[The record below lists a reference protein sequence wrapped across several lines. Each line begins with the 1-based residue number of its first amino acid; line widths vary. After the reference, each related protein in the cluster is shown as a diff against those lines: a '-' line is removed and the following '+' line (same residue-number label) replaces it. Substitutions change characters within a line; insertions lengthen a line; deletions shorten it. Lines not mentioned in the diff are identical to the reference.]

1 MSNLEPSVHASRSM
15 RDGANI
21 LMGQITDIMYHIGIS
36 PSRQRVAD
44 SCASLQDTLV
54 KHSREIADNTPIQV
68 HLLSTIVELAANN
81 DGGVGKA
88 VAALET
94 VLDANIMD
102 NDAKRNHCTITCTR
116 ILEHESIVHDVQSC
130 DLLIGI
136 VRSLIVESS
145 FTAPEV
151 MTTVCECAIALVRDQ
166 SRHTVRAETRAAAFQ
181 VLTYIVTHHAIHL
194 KAVKQITESMRALSP
209 SYLCRETINADS
221 AWVRTWTSKL
231 LAEIIRHSVFELSSE
246 NAESLVREVETQLI
260 NSEGD
265 DNAFLGVLEL
275 VETFSSVKV
284 LSQAYSW
291 NPNKWR
297 QCLFETDWSASSAEV
312 QCAVVRAIVA
322 ITNMRISDIVGGAL
336 VTLCQHHLCRDFS
349 SACKALCAVT
359 RHHAKLVHD
368 AERGEMLDCVIV
380 VLLDSAATPDVALA
394 PEVAQLLATLLDP
407 TGFEAPEKFSM
418 AQERVFQ
425 TACCLF
431 REAKFLLGASILQAV
446 DESLFRGPNQASVAF
461 LQRLTDD
468 SVVPWSALPP
478 EHLQGASRLASVVRT
493 GTSLTFALAALVHLE
508 PAVRLEAAKAVIV
521 TCEQL
526 IQSSRTVE
534 DDDAHSRRLDN
545 VVQNAVELL
554 LDAAVADIDASVRLA
569 IMKGLSAPFDPY
581 LSMPDNLQSILMA
594 KNDTVHEIGI
604 TALGLLCRLLPS
616 HPAFVHPVLNRFQDY
631 ALKEIEARDSTVAEI
646 VSAALLLRTCAA
658 NRALVPQPKHVEQTV
673 MERLVRQPFA
683 SRMLTEAFLS
693 LLRTMLDTYGLQHH
707 VEGPALVHAL
717 KPIICDGHTALLRSM
732 ALDTLASMV
741 RTLGVA
747 LETQL
752 FSEVYNMCG
761 GIVVNES
768 KEDDETRKS
777 AALVLSV
784 LGAMN
789 PVKIRAVTRAFDAEP
804 TPSADEGTSNDLLP
818 QAKAHHRSHPH
829 IAERYPSIVLFLLIK
844 TMQLAS
850 DPKQQKD
857 ALRCAYET
865 LQASPA
871 NQKSHLMTQLVPQL
885 RRWLRDPE
893 KSFLHGVILKIFTD
907 LVGLLQ
913 QFKDTIPA
921 HIGTDILK
929 SVQSLCYNPQAS
941 QPPLNILIVELLDQL
956 ARALPMPDIRDH
968 RWAVEYVHQRLV
980 RDRREA
986 KLVVCVVKALESFSN
1001 FLQEKDKR
1009 HVLPH
1014 VLDCLDIPPRP
1025 SGDVAGG
1032 ASTQRLQDVRL
1043 VNAACYDFLAMLI
1056 ERHTS
1061 LVKDFCAQVVHKLME
1076 LVDGAWDEEE
1086 RGSALHAAANLVA
1099 AVGGAANRFIPHV
1112 QRLCD
1117 SRGLPRDCFKLM
1129 VDAIRNGAQKVKLP
1143 PAKQEEAASLD
1154 CPLTVVS
1161 NIPTLSRADFERE
1174 VRSIL
1179 RLDEVEFEVLGVSH
1193 PGGQT
1198 VVHFQFAKHLAG
1210 AETKLAYFM
1219 RKANDA
1225 QSTLRRTLGII
1236 SVEQR
1241 PQQSLRLNPD
1251 FVTQLAALP
1260 ETRVRRKKEFTWMN
1274 WMQVACLNFLRNSPF
1289 QPFRV
1294 LSTLTPSN
1302 MWLVKEVFPFAVGA
1316 VLSQVDTQQR
1326 ASILQTF
1333 NTVILKAPNDI
1344 RQILF
1349 SLAEYLESERGEK
1362 KPVVSK
1368 VSKTVTCTV
1377 ERDAPDQKFGINY
1390 DQDNRGIIVTKLAP
1404 DGPGMRAG
1412 VPVLGVLQSI
1422 NQQKVHTVNEI
1433 PGLIRGATKIYLVF
1447 TVIEEVRRIPETK
1460 PLMSLAEVAKAAA
1473 ESEFHAKEV
1482 YFSEVLLQQLTK
1494 NLGEGKNRKDAE
1506 AQQILQVVE
1515 SLMKCYNRLGLPMEA
1530 KGLVKMIAVKFTE
1543 NIIAPENFGF
1553 DEADT
1558 LEQLH
1563 WWSDALRL
1571 YQSRFNDDSSVSSLM
1586 GMLRCYD
1593 AMGEIERIQK
1603 TAETYWP
1610 ALDEEARAQ
1619 VAPHRAAAALAL
1631 GDWDSF
1637 DEAAGFRPES
1647 LGTVERGVYLLR
1659 HGQKDAL
1666 VKFIRDERDARFEQ
1680 FSETFDDSYLRCI
1693 DLLAELQHLT
1703 HLEEIVQYQFS
1714 ASDERRATLRGVW
1727 RRRAAQLTR
1736 QPRIWKTMVT
1746 LNSLV
1751 LTPEEDLLNRVD
1763 CINVCSKQG
1772 WVSYAEHLLQ
1782 GFVGGQQISVANLSA
1797 MDPNLTYV
1805 YLKHLYNTNRR
1816 VEAHTTMTEILQS
1829 VHITPGDANSEVWGR
1844 CWFLFGEWTVQ
1855 LNSADVPIAIEALCK
1870 ATELSPR
1877 SSSAFHSL
1885 GILHYERSRDASQPA
1900 EARHESCVAAVNALI
1915 NSVQLSSDG
1924 KNSVMQ
1930 DMLRILTIW
1939 FSHGGVPIVN
1949 EAVQSGMLV
1958 IPDHVWLRVIPQ
1970 LIARMGINSHRAR
1983 AMLAELL
1990 IRIGTAYPHACIY
2003 PITVSEKSAEI
2014 VRKRMAEQ
2022 ILTGIRTKCDQLV
2035 KEASLISNE
2044 LVRIAILWSER
2055 WHAQIQAAAHKQ
2067 DDAAEILRILQPLFD
2082 ELDHG
2087 TTPNEKNF
2095 EKSFGQTLKR
2105 AKTSLTS
2112 KALDQAWQLL
2122 KQVYSSVTKLMA
2134 ERKLV
2139 MSDVSPVLDNIH
2151 KSIVAI
2157 PGTFDPTKP
2166 VISISRFQNKIIVMS
2181 SKQKP
2186 RRFGMDGSDGKLYRF
2201 LLKGHEDL
2209 RQDERVM
2216 QFLDLI
2222 NTIFS
2227 GDSASTTLELFVPR
2241 YAVIP
2246 LTDNVGLIGWVE
2258 NTETIY
2264 RMLET
2269 RRQDYNISVYD
2280 EVNLIMQKGRLRHIE
2295 DYHKLGKHDRKSLLH
2310 VVMSG
2315 TPSDELSRIIWDK
2328 NDGCEQ
2334 WLEYRRLYGHTL
2346 AIMSMVGYVLGLGD
2360 RHLNNLM
2367 LQQGGAVVHIDFG
2380 DCFEVA
2386 MHRAMYAE
2394 AVPFRLTRILVNA
2407 LGVTG
2412 VDGVYRHTCEHV
2424 MKLLRRHKENL
2435 LSVLEAF
2442 IYDPLINWK
2451 LAPAV
2456 TAQQPTP
2463 GAAPTPTAVDAH
2475 GVPTIIADL
2484 DGPTQAKQPA
2494 LSCTVRGTRGAIGRS
2509 VAPEY
2514 EGEQELRNQQGD
2526 AALLRVHA
2534 KLSGQDFDTAP
2545 TSSGTGAGGAGTP
2558 SIIDRAAM
2566 NDFFA
2571 GESVKDSV
2579 AGPLL
2584 ATYLASQQL
2593 QPGTHV
2599 LDVSQQVERLIQEA
2613 TSLDNLA
2620 EAFITGWAPF
2630 W

>member
-1 MSNLEPSVHASRSM
+1 
-15 RDGANI
+15 
-21 LMGQITDIMYHIGIS
+21 MGQISDIMNHIGTS
-36 PSRQRVAD
+36 PTRQRVAD
-44 SCASLQDTLV
+44 TCATLLDTLV
-54 KHSREIADNTPIQV
+54 KHSREIADNTTIQT
-68 HLLSTIVELAANN
+68 HLLGCIVEVSSNADN
-81 DGGVGKA
+81 GVGKA
-88 VAALET
+88 IAALET
-94 VLDANIMD
+94 VLDASVMETN
-102 NDAKRNHCTITCTR
+102 AKRNHCTLICTR
-116 ILEHESIVHDVQSC
+116 ILEHESVVHDSASC
-130 DLLIGI
+130 ELLIGMI
-136 VRSLIVESS
+136 RSLILESS

-151 MTTVCECAIALVRDQ
+151 MTSICECAIALVRDQ
-166 SRHTVRAETRAAAFQ
+166 SRQTVRTQTRAAAFQ
-181 VLTYIVTHHAIHL
+181 VLTHIVTNHAIQL
-194 KAVKQITESMRALSP
+194 KTVKQITESMRALSP
-209 SYLCRETINADS
+209 SYLCRETINAENPWLRLWS
-221 AWVRTWTSKL
+221 SKL
-231 LAEIIRHSVFELSSE
+231 LAEIIRHSVFEISSE
-246 NAESLVREVETQLI
+246 NAESLVREVETQLV
-260 NSEGD
+260 NSED
-265 DNAFLGVLEL
+265 DANAFLGVVAL
-275 VETFSSVKV
+275 VEAFSSVKT

-291 NPNKWR
+291 NANKWR
-297 QCLFETDWSASSAEV
+297 QCLLETDLLAATKEV
-312 QCAVVRAIVA
+312 QDAVVIGIVA
-322 ITNMRISDIVGGAL
+322 ITSMRISDIVSAAI
-336 VTLCQHHLCRDFS
+336 VALCQQHMTRDFS
-349 SACKALCAVT
+349 GASRALENIIR
-359 RHHAKLVHD
+359 RHKKQISE
-368 AERGEMLDCVIV
+368 AERVEMLERVLQM
-380 VLLDSAATPDVALA
+380 LLDKDTTVGDVAIPQEA
-394 PEVAQLLATLLDP
+394 GQLLASLLEAS
-407 TGFEAPEKFSM
+407 GFETTESYTR
-418 AQERVFQ
+418 AQDRVFDVASQ
-425 TACCLF
+425 FCAESRL
-431 REAKFLLGASILQAV
+431 LLGASLLQSV
-446 DESLFRGPNQASVAF
+446 DTALFRGGNPKY
-461 LQRLTDD
+461 LQMLEGAT
-468 SVVPWSALPP
+468 VPWASLTANDI
-478 EHLQGASRLASVVRT
+478 QGASRLASIVRT
-493 GTSLTFALAALVHLE
+493 GRALSFAIDALTHEQAG
-508 PAVRLEAAKAVIV
+508 VRLEAAKSAIV
-521 TCEQL
+521 TCEHL
-526 IQSSRTVE
+526 IVSARSGD

-545 VVQNAVELL
+545 VVQNAVESL
-554 LDAAVADIDASVRLA
+554 LDAAVADIDCTVRLT
-569 IMKGLSAPFDPY
+569 IMAGFSSPFDPY
-581 LSMPDNLQSILMA
+581 LSMPDNLQSIQMA
-594 KNDTVHEIGI
+594 KNDTNHEVRV
-604 TALGLLCRLLPS
+604 TALELLCRLLPS
-616 HPAFVHPVLNRFQDY
+616 HPAFVHPVLNRLQDY
-631 ALKEIEARDSTVAEI
+631 ALKEIEARDSTVSEI
-646 VSAALLLRTCAA
+646 LSASHMLRTCAA
-658 NRALVPQPKHVEQTV
+658 HRALLPQPKQVQQIV
-673 MERLVRQPFA
+673 LDRIAKQPFA
-683 SRMLTEAFLS
+683 SRMLSHEFLQ
-693 LLRTMLDTYGLQHH
+693 LIKCVLDTYGPLHH
-707 VEGPALVHAL
+707 VDCASLVHTL
-717 KPIICDGHTALLRSM
+717 KPIICDGHTALLRSL
-732 ALDTLASMV
+732 ALETLASTV
-741 RTLGVA
+741 RTLGVS

-761 GIVVNES
+761 GILVNES
-768 KEDDETRKS
+768 KEDDEPRKS

-804 TPSADEGTSNDLLP
+804 TPNAAAEEGTDLLP
-818 QAKAHHRSHPH
+818 STKPHHRSHPH
-829 IAERYPSIVLFLLIK
+829 IAEKYPSIVLFLLIK
-844 TMQLAS
+844 TMQTAS
-850 DPKQQKD
+850 DPRQQKD

-865 LQASPA
+865 LQASPP
-871 NQKSHLMTQLVPQL
+871 NHKSHLMTQLVPQL

-893 KSFLHGVILKIFTD
+893 KSFLHGGILKIFTD

-913 QFKDTIPA
+913 QFKETIPA

-929 SVQSLCYNPQAS
+929 SVQTLCHNPQAS
-941 QPPLNILIVELLDQL
+941 QPPLNILVVELLDQL

-968 RWAVEYVHQRLV
+968 RWAVEFVHQRLL

-986 KLVVCVVKALESFSN
+986 KLVISVVKALESFAS

-1014 VLDCLDIPPRP
+1014 VLDCLDIPPEVNRE
-1025 SGDVAGG
+1025 GTTG
-1032 ASTQRLQDVRL
+1032 ANVLQAIQDVRL
-1043 VNAACYDFLAMLI
+1043 VNSACYDFIAMLT
-1056 ERHTS
+1056 ESHTT
-1061 LVKDFCAQVVHKLME
+1061 LVKDFSAQAVHKLMQ
-1076 LVDGAWDEEE
+1076 LIDLAWDEED
-1086 RGSALHAAANLVA
+1086 RGNAIHTAANLVA
-1099 AVGGAANRFIPHV
+1099 TVGRPANRFIPHV

-1117 SRGLPRDCFKLM
+1117 ARGLPRDCFKLM
-1129 VDAIRNGAQKVKLP
+1129 VDAIRNGVQKVKLP
-1143 PAKQEEAASLD
+1143 PVKQEDVPSLD
-1154 CPLTVVS
+1154 CPLAVIS
-1161 NIPTLSRADFERE
+1161 NNPSLSRADFERE
-1174 VRSIL
+1174 L
-1179 RLDEVEFEVLGVSH
+1179 RAICRFEESEFEVLGVSH

-1198 VVHFQFAKHLAG
+1198 VVHFQFAKHLPQ
-1210 AETKLAYFM
+1210 AESRLVYFM
-1219 RKANDA
+1219 RKANEA

-1236 SVEQR
+1236 SVEQK
-1241 PQQSLRLNPD
+1241 PQNSIRLNSD

-1260 ETRVRRKKEFTWMN
+1260 EAQARVRRKKEFSWMN

-1294 LSTLTPSN
+1294 LSTLTPTN

-1316 VLSQVDTQQR
+1316 VLSQVETQQR
-1326 ASILQTF
+1326 ANILQTF
-1333 NTVILKAPNDI
+1333 NIVISKAPNDI

-1362 KPVVSK
+1362 KAVVSK
-1368 VSKTVTCTV
+1368 VAKTVSCTV

-1412 VPVLGVLQSI
+1412 VPVLGVLQTI

-1433 PGLIRGATKIYLVF
+1433 PGLIRGATKIHLVF
-1447 TVIEEVRRIPETK
+1447 TVMEEVRRVPETK
-1460 PLMSLAEVAKAAA
+1460 PLMGLADVAKAAA

-1482 YFSEVLLQQLTK
+1482 YFSEVLLQQLYK
-1494 NLGEGKNRKDAE
+1494 NLGAGKNRKDAE
-1506 AQQILQVVE
+1506 AQQVLQVVE

-1530 KGLVKMIAVKFTE
+1530 KGLVNMIAAKFTE

-1563 WWSDALRL
+1563 WWTDALRL
-1571 YQSRFNDDSSVSSLM
+1571 YRSRFNDDSSVSSLV

-1593 AMGEIERIQK
+1593 AMGEIEMMQK
-1603 TAETYWP
+1603 TVESYWP
-1610 ALDEEARAQ
+1610 GLDEESRVQ

-1631 GDWDSF
+1631 GDWGTF
-1637 DEAAGFRPES
+1637 DEAAAFSPES
-1647 LGTVERGVYLLR
+1647 LDTVERGVYLLR
-1659 HGQKDAL
+1659 NGQREAL
-1666 VKFIRDERDARFEQ
+1666 TKFIRDERDARFDQ

-1693 DLLAELQHLT
+1693 DILAELQHLT

-1714 ASDERRATLRGVW
+1714 ASDERRSTLRGVW

-1736 QPRIWKTMVT
+1736 QPRVWKTMVT

-1782 GFVGGQQISVANLSA
+1782 QFVGGNPISIENLSV
-1797 MDPNLTYV
+1797 MDPNVTYV
-1805 YLKHLYNTNRR
+1805 YLKHLYNTNRKM
-1816 VEAHTTMTEILQS
+1816 EAYTTMMEVLQS
-1829 VHITPGDANSEVWGR
+1829 AHVSPSDTHSEVWGR
-1844 CWFLFGEWTVQ
+1844 CWFLFGEWTIQ
-1855 LNSADVPIAIEALCK
+1855 LNSSDVPIAIDALSK

-1885 GILHYERSRDASQPA
+1885 GILHYERSRDVSQPA
-1900 EARHESCVAAVNALI
+1900 ESRHDSCVAAVNALI

-1939 FSHGGVPIVN
+1939 FSHGGVRIVN
-1949 EAVQSGMLV
+1949 EAVESGMQV

-1983 AMLAELL
+1983 NMLVDLL
-1990 IRIGTAYPHACIY
+1990 IRVGTAYPQTCIY
-2003 PITVSEKSAEI
+2003 PITVSEKSTEV

-2022 ILTGIRTKCDQLV
+2022 ILAGIRTKCDQLV

-2067 DDAAEILRILQPLFD
+2067 DDAAAILHILQPLFD

-2105 AKTSLTS
+2105 AKTSLSS

-2122 KQVYSSVTKLMA
+2122 KQVYSSLTKLIA

-2139 MSDVSPVLDNIH
+2139 MNDVSPVLDNVH
-2151 KSIVAI
+2151 KSIVAV

-2166 VISISRFQNKIIVMS
+2166 VIGISRFQNKIIVMS

-2186 RRFGMDGSDGKLYRF
+2186 RRFGMEGSDGKLYRF

-2227 GDSASTTLELFVPR
+2227 GDSASATLELFVPR

-2258 NTETIY
+2258 HTETIY

-2269 RRQDYNISVYD
+2269 RRQDFNISVYD
-2280 EVNLIMQKGRLRHIE
+2280 EVNLIIQKGHLRHIE
-2295 DYHKLGKHDRKSLLH
+2295 DYHKLAKPDRKNLLQ
-2310 VVMSG
+2310 VVMNG

-2328 NDGCEQ
+2328 NDACEQ

-2451 LAPAV
+2451 LAPAAAAAPPA
-2456 TAQQPTP
+2456 TPHQSSGQPTTAS
-2463 GAAPTPTAVDAH
+2463 AAPAPPVPTDEH
-2475 GVPTIIADL
+2475 GVPKIIADL
-2484 DGPTQAKQPA
+2484 DAPAQAKQPA
-2494 LSCTVRGTRGAIGRS
+2494 LSCTVRGRTSMGRS
-2509 VAPEY
+2509 VAAEY

-2534 KLSGQDFDTAP
+2534 KLSGQDFETLA
-2545 TSSGTGAGGAGTP
+2545 TSSASGSPGSATF
-2558 SIIDRAAM
+2558 SNHIDRAAM
-2566 NDFFA
+2566 NDFFV

-2584 ATYLASQQL
+2584 ATYLASQQVL
-2593 QPGTHV
+2593 PGTHV